1 MRPLPE
7 KWHGLTDV
15 EQRYRQRYLDL
26 VATPGVRETFVKRA
40 RIVSTIRRFLD
51 GRGYLEVETPTLHKP
66 EEAGGAAARPFET
79 HHNALDLD
87 LKLRIA
93 TELHLKRLVVGG
105 FDRVYE
111 IGRIFRNEGI
121 DRRHNPE
128 FTSIEFYEAY
138 ATAEDLMRLTEEL
151 FHALAVEVTGAPVVT
166 FQGQQIDFT
175 PPYPRVSLVEVG
187 ARALGLSVE
196 DALAGRG
203 LAEALARAAAREN
216 ESEDAWKLEQAA
228 KRSPGEAIAAAF
240 EVFGEPQLPKDRPA
254 FVVDFPLETSPLSR
268 RRDADPRLVDRFELF
283 AGGME
288 CANAFSELNDPAD
301 QRGALRGAG
310 ERARRRRRGGDA
322 LRRGLRAALE
332 HGMPPTAGEGIGID
346 RVTMLFTDSASI
358 RDVILFPLL
367 KNPTDVTEDRM
378 HERAPAAG
386 GAPAPCARRRRRAA
400 RGASRPRGR
409 GPPRPAGL
417 LRPRVRAHARGP
429 VRRGRP
435 RAARRRV
442 LRRPPLAP
450 WAARDRARRS
460 PPRSPARRSAAPP
473 RGPGAGSR
481 STSSAAFLLWAAG
494 VAALVAFRAG
504 AARALPSRS
513 RRSRRRGRLV
523 LVLGLLGAGLLSA
536 TAVFIGST
544 LSYLAVG
551 TGRLDPRSRTSS
563 SWRAATCGSA
573 RARSPPF
580 RARRHRAR
588 AGHRRSGSC
597 GRC

>member
-1 MRPLPE
+1 MRDSNDPRGDDLGATEREIVAHRVKKAEALRALGVNPYGNGHRPAHLSKALRERYGEAPADEIAKDPGAWSIAGRVLAVRPFGKAAFLKVRDGAGELQVWLKKDRLPERDFEIYRLLDIGDVIAAQGGATRTKTGELTLEATGFTILTKSMRPLPE

-26 VATPGVRETFVKRA
+26 IATSGVRDTFVKRA

-51 GRGYLEVETPTLHKP
+51 ARGYLEVETPTLHKP

-105 FDRVYE
+105 LDRVYE
-111 IGRIFRNEGI
+111 IGRIWRNEGI

-166 FQGQQIDFT
+166 FQGQPIDFT
-175 PPYPRVSLVEVG
+175 PPFPRISLVAEG
-187 ARALGLSVE
+187 ARALGLTVE

-240 EVFGEPQLPKDRPA
+240 EVFGEPQLPRDRPC
-254 FVVDFPLETSPLSR
+254 FVVDWPIETSPLSR

-301 QRGALRGAG
+301 QRARFEAQVKARAAG
-310 ERARRRRRGGDA
+310 DEEAMPYDEDFVR
-322 LRRGLRAALE
+322 ALE

-346 RVTMLFTDSASI
+346 RVAMLLTDSASI

-367 KNPTDVTEDRM
+367 KT
-378 HERAPAAG
+378 
-386 GAPAPCARRRRRAA
+386 
-400 RGASRPRGR
+400 
-409 GPPRPAGL
+409 
-417 LRPRVRAHARGP
+417 
-429 VRRGRP
+429 
-435 RAARRRV
+435 
-442 LRRPPLAP
+442 
-450 WAARDRARRS
+450 RD
-460 PPRSPARRSAAPP
+460 
-473 RGPGAGSR
+473 
-481 STSSAAFLLWAAG
+481 
-494 VAALVAFRAG
+494 
-504 AARALPSRS
+504 
-513 RRSRRRGRLV
+513 
-523 LVLGLLGAGLLSA
+523 
-536 TAVFIGST
+536 
-544 LSYLAVG
+544 
-551 TGRLDPRSRTSS
+551 
-563 SWRAATCGSA
+563 
-573 RARSPPF
+573 
-580 RARRHRAR
+580 
-588 AGHRRSGSC
+588 
-597 GRC
+597 